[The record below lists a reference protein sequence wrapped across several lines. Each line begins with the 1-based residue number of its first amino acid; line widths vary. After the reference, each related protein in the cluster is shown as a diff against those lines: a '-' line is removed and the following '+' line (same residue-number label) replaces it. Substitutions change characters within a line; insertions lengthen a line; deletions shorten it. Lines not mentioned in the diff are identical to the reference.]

1 MKILETKFLT
11 TIKLAAFFFLLNSC
25 GNSSSNNDIISTSK
39 VKVNLSYPSEY
50 IPEMEVFLHNLESH
64 EKVVKRSTMN
74 VSSVMFDKVPE
85 GRYVV
90 YVRTIENL
98 VQPEKGLGETD
109 YGAAPVPAE
118 GGYTANE
125 NDYELKEF
133 AVRKNEIKNIF
144 IEDWTVSLP

>member
-1 MKILETKFLT
+1 LFL
-11 TIKLAAFFFLLNSC
+11 INSC
-25 GNSSSNNDIISTSK
+25 DNNSSKNDTEQTGK
-39 VKVNLSYPSEY
+39 VTVKLSYPSEY
-50 IPEMEVFLHNLESH
+50 LPEMEVFLNNLESH
-64 EKVVKRSTMN
+64 EKFVKRSTMN

-109 YGAAPVPAE
+109 YDAPLVPAE
-118 GGYTANE
+118 GGYTENE
-125 NDYELKEF
+125 SDYELKEF
-133 AVRKNEIKNIF
+133 SLRKNESKNIF